1 MQNTISNYI
10 AGGLPNSDLL
20 PYNSMTY
27 CEKLKK
33 RYLKFQ
39 QPTHCVTQ
47 YVRLALVLEQ
57 EDITAGDGC
66 LDKITKLTLQGEID
80 IIRKKKEAL
89 DGLGDIFHYESQ
101 PCPQL
106 ILIVG
111 GPGKCSYR
119 VFYKIDSA
127 KQ

>member
-20 PYNSMTY
+20 PYTSMAY

-57 EDITAGDGC
+57 EDITPGDGC

-89 DGLGDIFHYESQ
+89 NGLEDIFHYESQ
-101 PCPQL
+101 PCPRL

-119 VFYKIDSA
+119 VFY
-127 KQ
+127 

>member
-20 PYNSMTY
+20 PYTSMAY
-27 CEKLKK
+27 REKLKK
-33 RYLKFQ
+33 KYLKFQ

-57 EDITAGDGC
+57 EDITPGDGC

-89 DGLGDIFHYESQ
+89 NGLGDIFHYQSQ
-101 PCPQL
+101 PCPRL

-119 VFYKIDSA
+119 VRIL
-127 KQ
+127 